1 MLQATQSMCC
11 NKTRDDEKN
20 KSNGKNIS
28 NGNRFAYA
36 TLIIVNITF
45 LLCQMS
51 TSEII
56 GTLATTLLCAFH
68 SLSVVVVVVLL
79 FIFHSLCSICSY
91 CLLIYIHISTLT
103 VCKDIIQ
110 GVHVHIPSAI
120 THRWEI
126 SEINPKANAPNQFPM
141 KFSNN

>member
-20 KSNGKNIS
+20 KSNGKNIEWQPLCIRDINHS
-28 NGNRFAYA
+28 QHNVS
-36 TLIIVNITF
+36 I
-45 LLCQMS
+45 CQMS

-110 GVHVHIPSAI
+110 GVHVHVPSAI